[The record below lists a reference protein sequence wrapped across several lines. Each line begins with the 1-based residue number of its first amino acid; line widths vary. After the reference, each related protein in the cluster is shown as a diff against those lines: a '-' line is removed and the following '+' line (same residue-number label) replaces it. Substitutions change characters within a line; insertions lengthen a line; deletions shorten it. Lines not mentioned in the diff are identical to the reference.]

1 MPNVDRACGFVPVL
15 YLNGS
20 AYDGK
25 ARLYSVAASNT
36 YAIGIGDP
44 VISSGSAN
52 ADGVP
57 GVVRAGTTGSCTGAL
72 RGVCVGVGRYEG
84 LMANPSNLDTT
95 VWPASATTA
104 GYIMV
109 ADDPNIIFEI
119 QEESNGTALAATDVG
134 LNTVSLAAVTGTYC
148 SGWQV
153 RSATGATPNTTN
165 TLQLRL
171 LGLARKSGNAF
182 GAYAKWLVKINV
194 HELQGLGATG
204 V

>member
-1 MPNVDRACGFVPVL
+1 MANANKPSGFTPVG
-15 YLNGS
+15 YLNG
-20 AYDGK
+20 AAWNGQ

-44 VISSGSAN
+44 VISSGTAN

-84 LMANPSNLDTT
+84 LMANPSSLDTT
-95 VWPASATTA
+95 VWPASSATV

-109 ADDPNIIFEI
+109 VDDPNVIFQI
-119 QEESNGTALAATDVG
+119 QEESNGTALAATEVG
-134 LNTVSLAAVTGTYC
+134 LNQISLAAVTGTYC
-148 SGWQV
+148 SAWLL
-153 RSATGATPNTTN
+153 RSTSGATANTTN

-171 LGLARKSGNAF
+171 LGLARIPNNTF
-182 GAYAKWLVKINV
+182 GAYAKWLVSINV
-194 HELQGLGATG
+194 HELASDGVTG

>member
-1 MPNVDRACGFVPVL
+1 MANANRASGFTPVQ
-15 YLNGS
+15 YLNG
-20 AYDGK
+20 APWDGK

-44 VISSGSAN
+44 VISSGTAN
-52 ADGVP
+52 SDGVA

-72 RGVCVGVGRYEG
+72 RGVCVGVGKYEG

-95 VWPASATTA
+95 VWPASAATA

-109 ADDPNIIFEI
+109 VDDPNVIFQI
-119 QEESNGTALAATDVG
+119 QEESNGTQLAATDVG
-134 LNTVSLAAVTGTYC
+134 LNQVSLAAVTGTYG
-148 SGWQV
+148 SGWLL
-153 RSATGATPNTTN
+153 RSTTGATPNTTS

-171 LGLARKSGNAF
+171 LGLARIPNNAF

-194 HELQGLGATG
+194 HELASDGVTG